1 MKNSAVKAMI
11 CNQFPWTEVDQVSV
25 VFEISVDCME
35 EYRVSL
41 VDDGVYKEFIVQV
54 KMEQVK

>member
-11 CNQFPWTEVDQVSV
+11 SNQFPWTELDDISV

-35 EYRVSL
+35 EYRVKL
-41 VDDGVYKEFIVQV
+41 IDDGVHKEFIVQV